1 MNKVT
6 YTFYIKIYICKKK
19 HHMPIYH
26 KLGKM
31 PHKRHTTFKKDD
43 GSLYHEELFG
53 TVGFDGMSSLLYH
66 EQRPT
71 QVKSIKNP
79 YSVAPEIAVDKN
91 MKSYLLKGFE
101 APKLADH
108 LESRISILINNDLNI
123 LLSAPTNLEESYFY
137 KNTDGDEVIF
147 VHKGSGTLRTFV
159 GNIKFK
165 EGDYLVIPRGM
176 IYTMKFNNSDN
187 RLFIVESYTP
197 VYTPKRYRNHFGQLM
212 EHSPFCER
220 DLRLPQ
226 ELETHNENGDFIIKT
241 KKEQMIHEYTY
252 ASHPFDVVGWDGY
265 NFPYAFSIHDFEP
278 ITGRVHQPPPVH
290 QTFETS
296 RFVICSFCPRL
307 YDYHPQAIPAPYNHS
322 NIDSDEVLYYV
333 EGDFMSRNHV
343 EQGYISLHPAGI
355 PHGPHPG
362 AMERSIGQTKTDEL
376 AVMVDTFA
384 PLKLTKS
391 AIALSDGKYF
401 ESWL

>member
-1 MNKVT
+1 MFV
-6 YTFYIKIYICKKK
+6 FYVLYLHKNNS
-19 HHMPIYH
+19 MPRYH

-31 PHKRHTTFKKDD
+31 PHKRHTTFRKED
-43 GSLYHEELFG
+43 GNIHYEELFG
-53 TVGFDGMSSLLYH
+53 TIGFDGMSSLLYH
-66 EQRPT
+66 THRPT
-71 QVKSIKNP
+71 QVKNIAEA

-91 MKSYLLKGFE
+91 LKSYMLKGFE
-101 APKLADH
+101 APKVADH
-108 LESRISILINNDLNI
+108 LKSRISIMLNNDLNI
-123 LLSAPTNLEESYFY
+123 LLSAPTNLVEDYFY

-147 VHKGSGTLRTFV
+147 VHKGTGTLRTFV

-176 IYTMKFNNSDN
+176 IYTMKFDTPNN

-197 VYTPKRYRNHFGQLM
+197 IYTPKRYRNHFGQML

-220 DLRLPQ
+220 DMRAPD
-226 ELETHNENGDFIIKT
+226 ELETHDELGDFVIKI

-252 ASHPFDVVGWDGY
+252 AAHPFGVVGWDGY
-265 NFPYAFSIHDFEP
+265 NYPYAFSIHDFEP

-296 RFVICSFCPRL
+296 SFVICSFVPRL
-307 YDYHPQAIPAPYNHS
+307 YDYHPEAIPAPYNHS

-333 EGDFMSRNHV
+333 AGDFMSRNHV
-343 EQGYISLHPAGI
+343 DEGYISLHPAGI

-362 AMERSIGQTKTDEL
+362 AAERSIGQTETDEL

-384 PLKLTKS
+384 PLKLTKA
-391 AIALSDGKYF
+391 AIELSDGVYHQ
-401 ESWL
+401 SWLEK